1 MEVSKLLPLLG
12 LLGYVIYW
20 FYGMVEV
27 YWLKPKRLE
36 KILREQGFKGNPYRL
51 LRGDQHENDK
61 LLKETLYKPIQIGDN
76 IIKRMMPDVYKTLQT
91 HGKNSFMWIGRYPRV
106 TLTDPTLVKEV
117 LTKNVTFQKS
127 YHDLDP
133 LIEINKIN

>member
-1 MEVSKLLPLLG
+1 MLKLHSFLSFFFLSHPRKKARVLPPETMEVWSFKLLPLLG

-61 LLKETLYKPIQIGDN
+61 LLKETLYKPIQLGDN

-91 HGKNSFMWIGRYPRV
+91 HGIFFSFSP
-106 TLTDPTLVKEV
+106 LVCV
-117 LTKNVTFQKS
+117 CV
-127 YHDLDP
+127 
-133 LIEINKIN
+133 